1 MFADYIKL
9 VLLDYERKRVKH
21 ALSSRLSLPTTAKLR
36 EACIEV
42 LSTGTCSRKDS
53 RILGDVFGGGDDQK
67 AILEQLRN
75 HKADK
80 LKPLLYF
87 INGKTKY
94 PDTRVVDLLACL
106 IDFEPRPFE
115 LGRRYEV
122 PEEAVEGLKKAEA
135 RNKETADE
143 ANPVEGT
150 APAEEQE
157 LTDPDPGENMETEKK
172 DGMREGPDQPEAPA
186 PDAGTIKDP
195 VAVETPGTSEQAEP
209 DKGSPMGVAIPKPEL
224 RKPGSVFKRG
234 LAVLA
239 ITFLAVAGF
248 WIYRGGKK
256 EPEPIPMGQALP
268 ANNACMRWTGDHY
281 EQIPCRGT
289 TGDTLVEPLD
299 PEKIRS
305 FKKITRPDTITRQ
318 SKGSVWYVKINK
330 GKEIEFYTSDGFH
343 PIDRQLRLK
352 PVTDYIIEKHLHP
365 AQAQNISN

>member
-1 MFADYIKL
+1 MFADYTKL
-9 VLLDYERKRVKH
+9 VLLDYEKKRAEN
-21 ALSSRLSLPTTAKLR
+21 ALSLRLIHPSPAKLR
-36 EACIEV
+36 EECFYVRSRGYEKKKDEV
-42 LSTGTCSRKDS
+42 ALVG
-53 RILGDVFGGGDDQK
+53 FFGDDMANILNTIKRFDIDKFRPLNNFLKKPEINTDQK
-67 AILEQLRN
+67 NIE
-75 HKADK
+75 
-80 LKPLLYF
+80 
-87 INGKTKY
+87 
-94 PDTRVVDLLACL
+94 LLAWL
-106 IDFEPRPFE
+106 IDFELRPFE
-115 LGRRYEV
+115 LGRLYEV
-122 PEEAVEGLKKAEA
+122 PEEAVEDLKTAEA
-135 RNKETADE
+135 RNKEAADE

-186 PDAGTIKDP
+186 PEAGTIKDP

-239 ITFLAVAGF
+239 ITLFAVAGF

-352 PVTDYIIEKHLHP
+352 PVTDYIIEKHLHL
-365 AQAQNISN
+365 AQAQNTGN